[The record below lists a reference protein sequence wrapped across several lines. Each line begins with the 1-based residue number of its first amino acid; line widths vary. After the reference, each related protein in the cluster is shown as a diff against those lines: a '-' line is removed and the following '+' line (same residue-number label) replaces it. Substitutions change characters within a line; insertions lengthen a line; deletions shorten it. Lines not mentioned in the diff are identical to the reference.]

1 MIFCTVE
8 HFSKLYTSSWYLRS
22 SGFDYEIFPKE
33 NVRIALTTIFEN
45 NVKKFEG
52 GTMGA
57 VNGIILGE
65 NNTEGSPDT
74 TSMQA
79 EEVWVGVTYALAAC
93 MIQEGMME
101 V

>member
-1 MIFCTVE
+1 
-8 HFSKLYTSSWYLRS
+8 
-22 SGFDYEIFPKE
+22 
-33 NVRIALTTIFEN
+33 
-45 NVKKFEG
+45 
-52 GTMGA
+52 MGA